1 MTNYRLF
8 FINDASG
15 HIERAEIVQA
25 CDDDQAVLNS
35 EGRTRLQTMEL
46 WHLARKV
53 RVFDKVAEPKKP
65 LRSAVPF
72 GR

>member
-15 HIERAEIVQA
+15 HIDRAEIVEA

-35 EGRTRLQTMEL
+35 ESRTGLQAMEL

-53 RVFDKVAEPKKP
+53 RVFDKPAEPDRP
-65 LRSAVPF
+65 LRSAIQF